1 MDYVSLSVTS
11 SFSAF
16 SPDGTRWCTT
26 FNVIDDSENESREFF
41 KLWLVNLSPEVVT
54 VLEGEN
60 KLRVYILD
68 DDSELYICTAVIFSI
83 TMCPLNMLHRCRIN
97 LLSLGVMFAKRQPRT
112 LDIF

>member
-1 MDYVSLSVTS
+1 MFLAAPMDYVPLSVTS

-16 SPDGTRWCTT
+16 SPNGTRWCTT

-68 DDSELYICTAVIFSI
+68 DDSELYVQQ
-83 TMCPLNMLHRCRIN
+83 
-97 LLSLGVMFAKRQPRT
+97 LLSASCCVH
-112 LDIF
+112 